1 MDAELPSNIVREGFM
16 VLASVGGPVLGV
28 LLVIGLVIGILQS
41 ATQINDAAVGFLPR
55 LAAGLVVVLAFGSW
69 IMERLAKYW
78 IFALERISGG
88 Q

>member
-1 MDAELPSNIVREGFM
+1 MEELPSNIVREGFM
-16 VLASVGGPVLGV
+16 VLASVGGPVLGA

-55 LAAGLVVVLAFGSW
+55 LAAGLIVVMMFGSW

-78 IFALERISGG
+78 LFALERISGG